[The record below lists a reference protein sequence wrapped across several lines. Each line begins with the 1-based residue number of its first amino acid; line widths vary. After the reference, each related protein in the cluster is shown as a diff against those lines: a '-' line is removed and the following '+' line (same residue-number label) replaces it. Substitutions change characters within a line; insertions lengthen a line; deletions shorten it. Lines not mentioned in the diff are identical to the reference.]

1 MLEDRVINVA
11 QLKFEN
17 SGGSQIKNVA
27 QAGPQPKINFGM
39 GVSPRLVGGTS
50 FDDKAA
56 LDQSQVEL
64 LAEASLHSIE
74 KTRQILR
81 AWHRQGH
88 LLADIYIDGIAPAAR
103 WVGERWSSDEVDFV
117 HCTIAFSRLH
127 QILYEFSTEFLSE
140 SRSEPNGLSLLLMSE
155 PGSQHGLGIFML
167 SEFFRQAGWSVTL
180 AAPQDI
186 EDFKRIFH
194 SDWFDAVTLSI
205 STDRQTD
212 LVSKAVADLKASA
225 VNPDV
230 KIFVGG
236 PQASIAPDKLSWPG
250 THLIDANARQTV
262 ALVLQSM
269 DKSGCQSGVTSSD
282 PNSHRKPALKWSAEI
297 KTV

>member
-11 QLKFEN
+11 QFKFEN
-17 SGGSQIKNVA
+17 SGGSQIKHGA
-27 QAGPQPKINFGM
+27 QAGLPPKINFGM

-50 FDDKAA
+50 FDGKAA
-56 LDQSQVEL
+56 LDRTQAEL

-103 WVGERWSSDEVDFV
+103 CVGERWSSDEVDFV

-155 PGSQHGLGIFML
+155 PGSQHGLGVFML
-167 SEFFRQAGWSVTL
+167 SEFFRQAGWTVTL
-180 AAPQDI
+180 AAPLDI
-186 EDFKRIFH
+186 AEFKRSFH
-194 SDWFDAVTLSI
+194 SDWFDAVALSI
-205 STDRQTD
+205 STERHLDA
-212 LVSKAVADLKASA
+212 VSKAVAELQVSA
-225 VNPDV
+225 VNPNLQ
-230 KIFVGG
+230 IFVGG
-236 PQASIAPDKLSWPG
+236 PQACLAPEKLSWPG
-250 THLIDANARQTV
+250 TDLLNVNARQAVEAVTKR
-262 ALVLQSM
+262 M
-269 DKSGCQSGVTSSD
+269 DKASRQLGVTLTAS
-282 PNSHRKPALKWSAEI
+282 
-297 KTV
+297 

>member
-1 MLEDRVINVA
+1 MA
-11 QLKFEN
+11 QHNKFEK
-17 SGGSQIKNVA
+17 SVGSQIRQGSLSALKPN
-27 QAGPQPKINFGM
+27 INFGL
-39 GVSPRLVGGTS
+39 GLRPRLVGGTT
-50 FDDKAA
+50 FGGKAV
-56 LDQSQVEL
+56 LDQTQIEQ
-64 LAEASLHSIE
+64 LADASLHSIE
-74 KTRQILR
+74 ETRRTLL

-103 WVGERWSSDEVDFV
+103 LLGERWSADATDFV
-117 HCTIAFSRLH
+117 HCTIAHSRLH
-127 QILYEFSTEFLSE
+127 QMLYEFSTEFLSE
-140 SRSEPNGLSLLLMSE
+140 SQSEPNGLSLLLMNE

-205 STDRQTD
+205 STERHID
-212 LVSKAVADLKASA
+212 LLSQAVVALKATA

-236 PQASIAPDKLSWPG
+236 PQACVAPDKLSWPG
-250 THLIDANARQTV
+250 THLIHANARQAV
-262 ALVLQSM
+262 VLVMQLM
-269 DKSGCQSGVTSSD
+269 DSHSCQIGVTHGGSQL
-282 PNSHRKPALKWSAEI
+282 PPETGVAVVR
-297 KTV
+297 